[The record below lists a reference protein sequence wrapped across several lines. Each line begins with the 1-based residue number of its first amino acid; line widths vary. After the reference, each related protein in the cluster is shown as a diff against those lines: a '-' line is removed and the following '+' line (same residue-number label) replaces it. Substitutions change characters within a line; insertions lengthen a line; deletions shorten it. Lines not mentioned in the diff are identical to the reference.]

1 MNQSIEERIKLQN
14 EIREE
19 ITLKKSF
26 ISPQKQR
33 KLEDNMAQM
42 EQEHMER
49 VENLNL
55 ENLDLKQSLV
65 QKEKE
70 NEEIQTLIEQI
81 NEEKKQL
88 EDKKEKMA

>member
-55 ENLDLKQSLV
+55 ENL
-65 QKEKE
+65 E
-70 NEEIQTLIEQI
+70 
-81 NEEKKQL
+81 
-88 EDKKEKMA
+88 